1 MWIEV
6 TEEHIK
12 NGAPED
18 ECNCPLALAIQDAV
32 EQQFPDDADVEQANV
47 IVTVHDDDIN
57 VWHHNNNAEMD
68 HMFTISPKK
77 TEEWDIINTFIK
89 KFDGGG
95 DVEPFNIEVET
106 N

>member
-1 MWIEV
+1 MAVNNPFLNSDV
-6 TEEHIK
+6 TL
-12 NGAPED
+12 P
-18 ECNCPLALAIQDAV
+18 PSP
-32 EQQFPDDADVEQANV
+32 PDDVDIEQANV